1 MAEPVTSV
9 QVPSLTH
16 VTTPH
21 PHIAYTIN
29 LRGPFRSWTVHK
41 RYSDFDA
48 LHKDLTAEMGGI
60 APAVQ
65 LPPKHFSVFG
75 GTTLTDPVK
84 IEERRR
90 GLEAYLRG
98 ILYAGDTRWRRSKAW
113 TAFLGISETVAGQ
126 DSAGAAA
133 SVSGAGSASGPVF
146 TPAAWMTEYQALK
159 ALTRDLRAHVT
170 TRDRCSAAGDVQG
183 AQSAAVAGKQG
194 LRALEGRLALL
205 EKGLVASDKQVV
217 AKGELMRRQDLFG
230 ALVGEVEGVAK
241 ALSSSMMSA
250 GRTLNAHAASV
261 TPQQANERAALLGN
275 PSPTPSRRFGTGGGI
290 QANLSSMEPQSLLE
304 QQKLMMA
311 TQDDALTTLSSIIR
325 RQKEIGTAIGQELDL
340 HNGLLEEVDHEVDRV
355 GARLGNTGKRLDK
368 VLRR

>member
-21 PHIAYTIN
+21 PHITYTIS

-41 RYSDFDA
+41 RFSEFDT
-48 LHKDLTAEMGGI
+48 LHKDLTAEMGV

-75 GTTLTDPVK
+75 GSNLTDPVK

-113 TAFLGISETVAGQ
+113 TAFLGISEAAAGQ
-126 DSAGAAA
+126 DGAGATL
-133 SVSGAGSASGPVF
+133 SSSSSSGPVF
-146 TPAAWMTEYQALK
+146 TPAAWMTEYQSLK
-159 ALTRDLRAHVT
+159 SLTRDLRAHVT

-183 AQSAAVAGKQG
+183 AQSATVAGKQG
-194 LRALEGRLALL
+194 LRGLEGRLALL
-205 EKGLVASDKQVV
+205 EKGLVAGDKQNV

-241 ALSSSMMSA
+241 ALSSSMISA
-250 GRTLNAHAASV
+250 GRTLKAHAALL
-261 TPQQANERAALLGN
+261 TPQQANQRAALLGT
-275 PSPTPSRRFGTGGGI
+275 PSPTPSRRFGTGGGT

-311 TQDDALTTLSSIIR
+311 TQDDALTTLSEIIR

-368 VLRR
+368 VVRR